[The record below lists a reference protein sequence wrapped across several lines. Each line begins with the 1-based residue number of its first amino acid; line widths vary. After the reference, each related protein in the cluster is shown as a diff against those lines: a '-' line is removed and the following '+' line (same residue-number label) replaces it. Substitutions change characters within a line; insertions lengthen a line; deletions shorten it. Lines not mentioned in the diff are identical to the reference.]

1 MTPRLTILLLLLTT
15 TALAQIKSLDNYF
28 AQIRAGKYANVPA
41 EVSKP
46 ELASGLLK
54 SLGVYSSDTMPTV
67 RVRAAGLVRTVGL
80 QSKVQSVRS
89 QAVQQLMT
97 AAKDKD
103 TGNAGVVL
111 NYLTGFRK
119 NDFSVAAKDS
129 LYAYFQRKS
138 GNMNTLIRL
147 LGYLNVQKAKYELFA
162 LSQDGAAGHKDRWA
176 ALLALS
182 RMGDEQAINDVM
194 NRVKRM
200 PVSDALAYEVF
211 PDLVYT
217 RRREAFNYLLE
228 TLNSD
233 AKNCESADPERPSRI
248 PCAYRVME
256 MLAPAIGNYP
266 LKLSDSGDV
275 VTSDYPAALTQVRE
289 WFQVNKEFKILD
301 DKY

>member
-1 MTPRLTILLLLLTT
+1 MTTRLIVSLLLITT
-15 TALAQIKSLDNYF
+15 TVLAQNKSLDNYF
-28 AQIRAGKYANVPA
+28 AQIRVGKYANVPA

-54 SLGVYSSDTMPTV
+54 SLSVHAADTMTV
-67 RVRAAGLVRTVGL
+67 VRARAAGLVRTIGL
-80 QSKVQSVRS
+80 QSKVATVRM
-89 QAVQQLMT
+89 QAVQQLVT
-97 AAKDKD
+97 SAKDKD
-103 TGNAGVVL
+103 TGNAGVAL
-111 NYLTGFRK
+111 NYLTSFRK
-119 NDFSVAAKDS
+119 NDFSGATKDS
-129 LYAYFQRKS
+129 LYAYFQRKA
-138 GNMNTLIRL
+138 GNTNTLIRL
-147 LGYLNVQKAKYELFA
+147 LGYLDVQKAKNDLFV
-162 LSQDGAAGHKDRWA
+162 LSQNGAAGRKDRWA

-200 PVSDALAYEVF
+200 PVSDALVYEVF

-217 RRREAFNYLLE
+217 RRREAFSYLLE

-289 WFQVNKEFKILD
+289 WFKVNKEFKILD

>member
-1 MTPRLTILLLLLTT
+1 MTTRLTILLLLVTT
-15 TALAQIKSLDNYF
+15 TALAQTKSVDTYF

-54 SLGVYSSDTMPTV
+54 SLSVYATDTMPVV
-67 RVRAAGLVRTVGL
+67 RARAAGLVRTIGL

-119 NDFSVAAKDS
+119 NDFSSAAKDS

-138 GNMNTLIRL
+138 GNINTLIRL
-147 LGYLNVQKAKYELFA
+147 LGYLNVQKAKDELFA
-162 LSQDGAAGHKDRWA
+162 LSQDGAAGRKDRWA

-200 PVSDALAYEVF
+200 PVSDALVYEVF

-275 VTSDYPAALTQVRE
+275 VASDYPAALAQVRE

>member
-1 MTPRLTILLLLLTT
+1 MTTRLTILLLLLTT

-217 RRREAFNYLLE
+217 RRREAFSYLLE

>member
-1 MTPRLTILLLLLTT
+1 MTTRFIILLLLLTT
-15 TALAQIKSLDNYF
+15 TALAQTKSLDNYF
-28 AQIRAGKYANVPA
+28 AQVRAGKYANVPA
-41 EVSKP
+41 EVNKP
-46 ELASGLLK
+46 ELANGLLK
-54 SLGVYSSDTMPTV
+54 SLGVYASDTLPSV
-67 RVRAAGLVRTVGL
+67 RARAAGLVRTFGL
-80 QSKVQSVRS
+80 QSKVQSVRT

-97 AAKDKD
+97 AANDKD

-111 NYLTGFRK
+111 NHLTGFRK
-119 NDFSVAAKDS
+119 NDFSAAAKDS
-129 LYAYFQRKS
+129 LYTYFQRKS

-147 LGYLNVQKAKYELFA
+147 LGYLNVQKAKNELFA
-162 LSQDGAAGHKDRWA
+162 LSQDGAAGRKDRWA

-200 PVSDALAYEVF
+200 PVSDALVYEVF

-217 RRREAFNYLLE
+217 RRREAFSYLLE

>member
-1 MTPRLTILLLLLTT
+1 MTTRLTILLLLVTT
-15 TALAQIKSLDNYF
+15 TALAQTKSLDNYF

-67 RVRAAGLVRTVGL
+67 RVRAAGLVRTIGL
-80 QSKVQSVRS
+80 QSKVQSVRT
-89 QAVQQLMT
+89 QAVQQLVA

-111 NYLTGFRK
+111 NHLTGFRK
-119 NDFSVAAKDS
+119 NDFSAAAKDS
-129 LYAYFQRKS
+129 LYTYFQRKS

-147 LGYLNVQKAKYELFA
+147 LGYLNVQKAKNELFA
-162 LSQDGAAGHKDRWA
+162 LSQDGAAGRKDRWA

-275 VTSDYPAALTQVRE
+275 VASDYPAALAQVRE

>member
-1 MTPRLTILLLLLTT
+1 MTTRFTILLLLLTT

-67 RVRAAGLVRTVGL
+67 RVRAAGLVRTIGL
-80 QSKVQSVRS
+80 QSKVQSVRT

-97 AAKDKD
+97 AAKAKD

-119 NDFSVAAKDS
+119 NDFSSAAKDS
-129 LYAYFQRKS
+129 LYTYFQRKS

-147 LGYLNVQKAKYELFA
+147 LGYLNVQKAKNELFA
-162 LSQDGAAGHKDRWA
+162 LSQSGAAGRKDRWA

-275 VTSDYPAALTQVRE
+275 VASDYPAALAQVRE

>member
-1 MTPRLTILLLLLTT
+1 MTTRFTILLLLITA
-15 TALAQIKSLDNYF
+15 TALAQTKSLDNYF
-28 AQIRAGKYANVPA
+28 AQIRVGKYANVPA
-41 EVSKP
+41 EVNKP

-54 SLGVYSSDTMPTV
+54 SLSVYVMDTMPVV
-67 RVRAAGLVRTVGL
+67 RARAAGLVRTIGL
-80 QSKVQSVRS
+80 QSKVQSVRT

-138 GNMNTLIRL
+138 GNINTLIRL
-147 LGYLNVQKAKYELFA
+147 LGYLNVQKAKNELFS
-162 LSQDGAAGHKDRWA
+162 LSQDGAAGRKDRWA

-200 PVSDALAYEVF
+200 PVSDALVYEVF

-228 TLNSD
+228 TLYSD

-256 MLAPAIGNYP
+256 MLAPAIGSYP
-266 LKLSDSGDV
+266 LKLSDSGDA

>member
-1 MTPRLTILLLLLTT
+1 MTTRLTILLLLVTT
-15 TALAQIKSLDNYF
+15 TALAQTKSVDTYF

-54 SLGVYSSDTMPTV
+54 SLSVYATDTLPTL
-67 RVRAAGLVRTVGL
+67 RARAAGLVRTIGL
-80 QSKVQSVRS
+80 QSKVQSVRT
-89 QAVQQLMT
+89 QAVQQLVA

-111 NYLTGFRK
+111 NHLTGFRK
-119 NDFSVAAKDS
+119 NDFSSAAKDS

-147 LGYLNVQKAKYELFA
+147 LGYLNVQKAKNELFA
-162 LSQDGAAGHKDRWA
+162 LSQSGAAGRKDRWA

-200 PVSDALAYEVF
+200 PVSDALAYEVC

-275 VTSDYPAALTQVRE
+275 VTSDYPAALAQVRE

>member
-1 MTPRLTILLLLLTT
+1 MTTRLTILLLLVTT
-15 TALAQIKSLDNYF
+15 TALAQTKSVDTYF

-54 SLGVYSSDTMPTV
+54 SLSVYATDTLPTL
-67 RVRAAGLVRTVGL
+67 RARAAGLVRTIGL
-80 QSKVQSVRS
+80 QSKVQSVRT
-89 QAVQQLMT
+89 QAVQQLVA

-111 NYLTGFRK
+111 NHLTGFRK
-119 NDFSVAAKDS
+119 NDFSAAAKDS
-129 LYAYFQRKS
+129 LYTYFQRKS

-147 LGYLNVQKAKYELFA
+147 LGYLNVQKAKNELFA
-162 LSQDGAAGHKDRWA
+162 LSQDGAAGRKDRWA

-217 RRREAFNYLLE
+217 RRREAFSYLLE

-266 LKLSDSGDV
+266 LKLSDSGDA

>member
-1 MTPRLTILLLLLTT
+1 MTTRFTILLLLLTT
-15 TALAQIKSLDNYF
+15 TALAQTKSLDNYF
-28 AQIRAGKYANVPA
+28 AQIRAGKYANVPV

-54 SLGVYSSDTMPTV
+54 SLGVYAMDTMPVV
-67 RVRAAGLVRTVGL
+67 RARAAGLVRTIGL

-119 NDFSVAAKDS
+119 NDFSSAAKDS

-138 GNMNTLIRL
+138 GNINTLIRL

>member
-1 MTPRLTILLLLLTT
+1 MSVRLTISLLLVTT
-15 TALAQIKSLDNYF
+15 TALAQTKSLDNYF

-46 ELASGLLK
+46 ELANGLLK
-54 SLGVYSSDTMPTV
+54 SLGVYATDTMPV
-67 RVRAAGLVRTVGL
+67 VRARATGLVRTIGL
-80 QSKVQSVRS
+80 QSKVATVRT
-89 QAVQQLMT
+89 QAVQQLVA
-97 AAKDKD
+97 AAKDRD
-103 TGNAGVVL
+103 TGNSGVVL

-119 NDFSVAAKDS
+119 NDFSAASKDS

-147 LGYLNVQKAKYELFA
+147 LGYLNVQKAKNELFA
-162 LSQDGAAGHKDRWA
+162 LSQDGAAGRKDRWA

-200 PVSDALAYEVF
+200 PVSDALVYEVF

-233 AKNCESADPERPSRI
+233 AKNCKSADPERPSRI

-266 LKLSDSGDV
+266 LKLSESGDV
-275 VTSDYPAALTQVRE
+275 ITPDYPAGLAQVRE
-289 WFQVNKEFKILD
+289 WFKVNREFRILE

>member
-1 MTPRLTILLLLLTT
+1 MTTRITILLLLLTT
-15 TALAQIKSLDNYF
+15 TSLAQTKSLDNYF

-54 SLGVYSSDTMPTV
+54 SLSVYAADTLPTV
-67 RVRAAGLVRTVGL
+67 RARAAGLVRTIGL
-80 QSKVQSVRS
+80 QSKVQSVRT

-119 NDFSVAAKDS
+119 NDFSSAAKDS

-147 LGYLNVQKAKYELFA
+147 LGYLNVQKAKNELFA
-162 LSQDGAAGHKDRWA
+162 LSQEGAAGCKDRWA

-200 PVSDALAYEVF
+200 PVSDALALAYEVF

-233 AKNCESADPERPSRI
+233 AKNWSRQTPSGLR
-248 PCAYRVME
+248 AYR
-256 MLAPAIGNYP
+256 
-266 LKLSDSGDV
+266 
-275 VTSDYPAALTQVRE
+275 ALIV
-289 WFQVNKEFKILD
+289 
-301 DKY
+301 

>member
-1 MTPRLTILLLLLTT
+1 MTTRITILLLLLTT
-15 TALAQIKSLDNYF
+15 TSLAQTKSLDNYF

-54 SLGVYSSDTMPTV
+54 SLSVYAADTLPTV
-67 RVRAAGLVRTVGL
+67 RARAAGLVRTIGL
-80 QSKVQSVRS
+80 QSKVQSVRT

-119 NDFSVAAKDS
+119 NDFSSAAKDS

-147 LGYLNVQKAKYELFA
+147 LGYLNVQKAKNELFA
-162 LSQDGAAGHKDRWA
+162 LSQDGAAGRKDRWA

-182 RMGDEQAINDVM
+182 RMGDDQAINDVM

-200 PVSDALAYEVF
+200 PLSDALVYEVF

-217 RRREAFNYLLE
+217 RRREAFSYLLE

-289 WFQVNKEFKILD
+289 WFKVNKEFKILD

>member
-1 MTPRLTILLLLLTT
+1 MTTRFTILLLLLTT
-15 TALAQIKSLDNYF
+15 TALAQTKSLDNYF
-28 AQIRAGKYANVPA
+28 AQIRAGKYANVPV

>member
-1 MTPRLTILLLLLTT
+1 MTTRLTILLLLVTT
-15 TALAQIKSLDNYF
+15 TALAQTKSLDNYL
-28 AQIRAGKYANVPA
+28 AQIRAGKYANVPV

-138 GNMNTLIRL
+138 GNINTLIRL